1 MLENHPESQFHVAE
15 PLRKVSCLLGAC
27 SPSWT
32 TSRLPYFV
40 EMLRDSLFEA
50 IEAKPE
56 WQVYHPLTP
65 LADIHHLRS
74 GLLVCIAGRVI
85 EPPTQTRQG
94 KLGSDHV

>member
-1 MLENHPESQFHVAE
+1 MVE
-15 PLRKVSCLLGAC
+15 PRPLKSSWLGAG
-27 SPSWT
+27 T
-32 TSRLPYFV
+32 QKLQRVYRLPYFV

-65 LADIHHLRS
+65 LADLHHLRS

-85 EPPTQTRQG
+85 EPPTQKRQG
-94 KLGSDHV
+94 KLGSYHV